1 MFNNNNN
8 DMKALNYQEIYK
20 QIQEAPIT
28 SAKKQKAFNLLSKVS
43 YPLQNGFLVSEGF
56 AILEMTLTTTMS
68 IAFYSSTNGVAD
80 KFRDTNEYGE
90 VNYKYNVHS
99 TFEIESKTKKQTK

>member
-1 MFNNNNN
+1 MET
-8 DMKALNYQEIYK
+8 LNYNEIYK

-28 SAKKQKAFNLLSKVS
+28 PAKKQKAFNLLSKVS

-56 AILEMTLTTTMS
+56 AILEGTATTEMC
-68 IAFYSSTNGVAD
+68 IAFYSADNGVAY
-80 KFRDTNEYGE
+80 KFRHTDEYGE

-99 TFEIESKTKKQTK
+99 TFEIKSKTKR

>member
-1 MFNNNNN
+1 MQTSKNNQ
-8 DMKALNYQEIYK
+8 MKALNYKEIYK

-28 SAKKQKAFNLLSKVS
+28 STKKQKAFNLLSEKAF
-43 YPLQNGFLVSEGF
+43 PLTNGYLVSEGF
-56 AILEMTLTTTMS
+56 SILQMTSTTTMA
-68 IAFYSSTNGVAD
+68 IAFYSATNGVAD

-99 TFEIESKTKKQTK
+99 TFEIESKTIKQIK